1 MARELRL
8 LLLWGR
14 SLRAPALAA
23 APTGKRRRVDGWAGG
38 PPPGPESAS
47 SSPGGTEVL

>member
-1 MARELRL
+1 MARELRV

-23 APTGKRRRVDGWAGG
+23 APRGEGGRVGGWT
-38 PPPGPESAS
+38 PPGPEPAS
-47 SSPGGTEVL
+47 SSLGGTEVL

>member
-1 MARELRL
+1 MARELRV

-23 APTGKRRRVDGWAGG
+23 VPRGEGGRVAGG
-38 PPPGPESAS
+38 PRLGPEPAS
-47 SSPGGTEVL
+47 SSVGHVEVL